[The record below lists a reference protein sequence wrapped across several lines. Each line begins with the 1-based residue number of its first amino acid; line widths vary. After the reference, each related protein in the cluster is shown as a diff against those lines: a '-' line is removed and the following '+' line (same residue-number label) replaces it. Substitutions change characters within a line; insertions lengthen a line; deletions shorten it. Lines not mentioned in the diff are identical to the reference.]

1 MTTAGFLNLNKPS
14 GWTSHDCVGRLRRLL
29 RTKKVGHGG
38 TLDPAATGVLPIAVG
53 RATQL
58 LRFLATDK
66 AYHAVIRFGLTTTTD
81 DLQGTLVEQCSATD
95 VTLEQVTSILPR
107 FLGSIAQVPPRYSA
121 IQVHG
126 QRLYELARQ
135 GKPVEIPTRQVTVH
149 SIEVLDWQPGEAPE
163 LTLAIACG
171 PGTYIRAL
179 ARDLGQVLG
188 SGATLSALTRTRS
201 NGFHLDDSLTLDQV
215 ERQLAENRLSLIA
228 PAAMLTH
235 LPAITL
241 TGDAA
246 RRFCHG
252 QKLSLE
258 QAPVAAGRPLR
269 VLNQTNELLG
279 IAQIRSQTSGYQLKP
294 ERVMVAPPQGASVHQ
309 P

>member
-1 MTTAGFLNLNKPS
+1 MIAGFLNLNKPP

-29 RTKKVGHGG
+29 RIKKVGHAG

-58 LRFLATDK
+58 LRFLASDK
-66 AYHAVIRFGLTTTTD
+66 AYHAVIRLGLTTTTD
-81 DLQGTLVEQCSATD
+81 DLQGTVVKQCSATE
-95 VTLEQVTSILPR
+95 VTLDQITSILPQ

-126 QRLYELARQ
+126 QRLYDLARQ
-135 GKPVEIPTRQVTVH
+135 GQPVEIPARQVTVH
-149 SIEVLDWQPGEAPE
+149 SIDILDWQPGETAE

-179 ARDLGQVLG
+179 ARDLGQMLG
-188 SGATLSALTRTRS
+188 PGATLSALKRTRS
-201 NGFHLDDSLTLDQV
+201 NGFCLDDSLTLDQV
-215 ERQLAENRLSLIA
+215 EQQLAENRLTLIA
-228 PAAMLTH
+228 PAAVLNH

-241 TGDAA
+241 PGDPA

-252 QKLSLE
+252 QKLCLE
-258 QAPVAAGRPLR
+258 QVSVPVGRPLR
-269 VLNQTNELLG
+269 VLNQANELLG
-279 IAQIRSQTSGYQLKP
+279 IAQIRAQDTGYQLKP
-294 ERVMVAPPQGASVHQ
+294 ERVMATPSLGNSGMTP
-309 P
+309 